1 MELILLAIY
10 AFFVWLIFIK
20 FKWLPWNTV
29 TQVTVVI
36 IPIVALTALILALN
50 VFAPSSADVR
60 VLKYVVN
67 VVPQVRGRVVEV
79 PVEPNR
85 LVKKGDVL
93 FRIDPT
99 PYQYQVRALEA
110 QLANAQGT
118 ARELDEQLAGAVG
131 KTAEARGAIMQAGA
145 ALEQATAGISQAAA
159 RSREVEAQLDL
170 ARKRVVQNRELASTG
185 AGDRFAL
192 EKAETDAK
200 ALESQLDAAR
210 SAEAQARAAANQAR
224 ATEAQARAAEVQAMA
239 NERQIKQ
246 RLGAKVGDEFAQVAN
261 VRAQLENARWE
272 LEQTT
277 VRAPADGYAIN
288 VQLRPGS
295 MTAAFPVTPALTFVE
310 ETHQVI
316 ALFAQNELHQVAP
329 GNEAEFAITTHPGRI
344 IKAKVDSI
352 VWAQG
357 QGQSPMA
364 SALPQTGAYPI
375 VPGRFPVKLVVEA
388 RDADLFLPAGA
399 TGHGAIYTEHAE
411 AIHILRKVILRIGAK
426 LDYLILK
433 LH

>member
-1 MELILLAIY
+1 MEVLLLAIY
-10 AFFVWLIFIK
+10 AFFVWLIFVK
-20 FKWLPWNTV
+20 FKWLPWNIV
-29 TQVTVVI
+29 SQVIVVI
-36 IPIVALTALILALN
+36 IPIVALTALVLALN

-60 VLKYVVN
+60 VIKYVVN
-67 VVPQVRGRVVEV
+67 VVPQVKGRVIEV

-85 LVKKGDVL
+85 LVKKGEVL

-99 PYQYQVRALEA
+99 PYQLQVRALEA

-131 KTAEARGAIMQAGA
+131 KTAEARGAIQQASA
-145 ALEQATAGISQAAA
+145 ALEQAGAGIRQAGA
-159 RSREVEAQLDL
+159 RTREVEARLEL
-170 ARKRVVQNRELASTG
+170 GRKRLGQNRELVSTG

-192 EKAETDAK
+192 EKAETEVK
-200 ALESQLDAAR
+200 ELESQLEGAR
-210 SAEAQARAAANQAR
+210 SAEAQARAAENQAR
-224 ATEAQARAAEVQAMA
+224 ATEAQARSAEVQAMA

-246 RLGAKVGDEFAQVAN
+246 RIGAKVGDEFAQVAS

-277 VRAPADGYAIN
+277 VLAPADGYAIN
-288 VQLRPGS
+288 VQLRPGA
-295 MTAAFPVTPALTFVE
+295 MTAAFPALPVMTFVE
-310 ETHQVI
+310 ETYQVI
-316 ALFAQNELHQVAP
+316 ALYAQNELYRVEP
-329 GNEAEFAITTHPGRI
+329 GNEAEFTVKNHPGRI

-357 QGQSPMA
+357 QGQVAIS
-364 SALPQTGAYPI
+364 SALPQTGTYPSA
-375 VPGRFPVKLVVEA
+375 PGRFPVKLTVEP

-399 TGHGAIYTEHAE
+399 TGHGAIYTDHGR
-411 AIHILRKVILRIGAK
+411 AIQILRKVILRVGAK